1 MNYLVKIFPRKLIKV
16 QTTGKNEKIN
26 FWKFVKMIQRVLLN
40 KSIVITVIL
49 NIFVI
54 YFYKKNLIVSIR
66 T

>member
-1 MNYLVKIFPRKLIKV
+1 MNYLVKIFPRKVIKV
-16 QTTGKNEKIN
+16 QTIGKNEKIN